1 MCLISQQ
8 INNITNTK
16 IFCATNKD
24 NTHQLNVIS
33 NEIDNISNGNAMI
46 IPIPLPQTIKFYDLV
61 NYQDFFSD
69 CSGCFSNPIKSY
81 SLNYR
86 DIDKA
91 ENSQYYKTSDYTIY
105 MAPTINH
112 LKQFDGKIFK
122 LSNELKQKLEIY
134 YYQPYWGFLICQ
146 LKPGSCGYHPIAY
159 SHQIIQNKIYL
170 PTRQYINLPDPDDV
184 NNWNL
189 GLRLGQD
196 GSTPITI
203 NKWDESNIDRSP
215 MFSQSISKNSTPES
229 MGWFGSKPNDKNK
242 NKSNSNTKS
251 NKSDESAN
259 LADLADWNHEI
270 YLYNINPYTNKN
282 LRTMDS
288 SNSEWDSQSIPALSE
303 INFQF
308 GECKGFE
315 KIKIKGSY
323 SNMDLLF

>member
-8 INNITNTK
+8 INNLTNTN

-24 NTHQLNVIS
+24 NTHQINIIS
-33 NEIDNISNGNAMI
+33 NEIDNISSGNAMI
-46 IPIPLPQTIKFYDLV
+46 IPVPLPQTIKFYDLT

-69 CSGCFSNPIKSY
+69 CSSCFSNPIKSY

-91 ENSQYYKTSDYTIY
+91 ENSQYYKTSDYSIY
-105 MAPTINH
+105 MAPTMNH

-122 LSNELKQKLEIY
+122 LSNELEQILENY

-146 LKPGSCGYHPIAY
+146 LKPGNCGYHPIAY

-203 NKWDESNIDRSP
+203 NKWDETNIDRSP
-215 MFSQSISKNSTPES
+215 MFSQSISKTSTPES
-229 MGWFGSKPNDKNK
+229 MGWFGSNNKNK
-242 NKSNSNTKS
+242 NKSNSNSKSNSNTNTKS
-251 NKSDESAN
+251 NDQI
-259 LADLADWNHEI
+259 DWNHTI

-282 LRTMDS
+282 LRTMDT
-288 SNSEWDSQSIPALSE
+288 SNSEWDNQTIPALSE

-308 GECKGFE
+308 GNSKGFE

-323 SNMDLLF
+323 PNMDLLF

>member
-8 INNITNTK
+8 INNLTNMN
-16 IFCATNKD
+16 IFCGINKD
-24 NTHQLNVIS
+24 NTHQINIIS

-46 IPIPLPQTIKFYDLV
+46 IPVPLPQTVKFYDLT
-61 NYQDFFSD
+61 NYKDFFTD
-69 CSGCFSNPIKSY
+69 CSSCFSNPIKSY

-105 MAPTINH
+105 IAPTITH

-122 LSNELKQKLEIY
+122 LSNELEKILEMY
-134 YYQPYWGFLICQ
+134 YYQPYWGFIICQ
-146 LKPGSCGYHPIAY
+146 LKPGNSGYHPIGY

-170 PTRQYINLPDPDDV
+170 PTRHYINLPDPDDV

-203 NKWDESNIDRSP
+203 HKWDETNIDRSP
-215 MFSQSISKNSTPES
+215 MFSQSVSKSSTPES
-229 MGWFGSKPNDKNK
+229 LGWFGASKTKEKAKTNSNSDTKLKPNPN
-242 NKSNSNTKS
+242 
-251 NKSDESAN
+251 ESV
-259 LADLADWNHEI
+259 DWNHTI

-282 LRTMDS
+282 LRSMDT
-288 SNSEWDSQSIPALSE
+288 SNSEWDNQTIPALSE
-303 INFQF
+303 INFLF
-308 GECKGFE
+308 GDCKGFE

-323 SNMDLLF
+323 PNIDLIF